1 MSENTSAPD
10 AAPSARSGRNR
21 IDRARLDAIFGTVLP
36 DQTSDERSRDGA
48 SASGGGAEEWL
59 RRQVPPHHG

>member
-1 MSENTSAPD
+1 MTDEK
-10 AAPSARSGRNR
+10 NR

-48 SASGGGAEEWL
+48 SEARGGQDEWL
-59 RRQVPPHHG
+59 RRQVPPHHGLVR